1 MPIYSIKDNKG
12 KTIKYRVDVN
22 YKDENGNYKRI
33 TKMNKNTTT
42 LSGAKKVELEIL
54 NKLNLMSSDLSSDE
68 MTYQQLWESY
78 CEYQKNEV
86 KQTTLKK
93 CEQHNR
99 VHILPFFK
107 DKIITKITH
116 KDVQRW
122 KNKMNEKDLNVTTKN
137 NIFKSLKCV
146 MNYGVKF
153 HNLTSN
159 VCYKVSNFKNPTIII
174 DEEVHYWTIDEFN
187 KFIYDFRSVC
197 EEKND
202 IHFWNY
208 YVLFNVLYFAGL
220 RRGEA
225 YALRWTDYDSL
236 KRTLH
241 IKKSICQKL
250 KGVRNFETSPKTKSS
265 IRKIKIPKRLCDV
278 LDEHLKRYEEDVY
291 LFDKKSD
298 IWYINGGL
306 EPLRDTTVDKYFNAQ
321 TEKLDLEQI
330 RIHDLRHSFASLL
343 INGGVNIKIISEMMG
358 HSSVDITW
366 NRYGHLYPN
375 AQDKATDYIDSL

>member
-1 MPIYSIKDNKG
+1 MPIYPIKDNKG

-78 CEYQKNEV
+78 CEYQKSEV
-86 KQTTLKK
+86 KQSTLIK
-93 CEQHNR
+93 CTQHHIN
-99 VHILPFFK
+99 HILPFLK
-107 DKIITKITH
+107 DKNINKISH
-116 KDVQRW
+116 HDIQKW

-137 NIFKSLKCV
+137 NIYKSLKAV
-146 MNYGVKF
+146 INYGVKY
-153 HNLTSN
+153 HDLKNN
-159 VCYKVSNFKNPTIII
+159 VCNKIPNFKDPSVII
-174 DEEVHYWTIDEFN
+174 DEEIHYWTIDEFN
-187 KFIYDFRSVC
+187 KFIDSFRKKC
-197 EEKND
+197 EEQSD
-202 IHFWNY
+202 IHYWNY

-225 YALRWTDYDSL
+225 SALRWTDYDPIQ
-236 KRTLH
+236 RTIH
-241 IKKSICQKL
+241 IKKSINQKI
-250 KGVRNFETSPKTKSS
+250 KGVRNLETSPKNKSS

-278 LDEHLKRYEEDVY
+278 LDEHLKRYEEEVY
-291 LFDKKSD
+291 LFNRKSE

-306 EPLRDTTVDKYFNAQ
+306 EPLRDTTVDKHFTSQIEELGLKN
-321 TEKLDLEQI
+321 I
-330 RIHDLRHSFASLL
+330 RIHDLRHSYASLL
-343 INGGVNIKIISEMMG
+343 INGGINIKIISEMMG
-358 HSSVDITW
+358 HSNVEITW

-375 AQDKATDYIDSL
+375 AQEKATDYIDSL